1 MDVRSRR
8 RWIGAGLALALVL
21 GFELSRAPERQLS
34 ARALL
39 AGIDVYQAV
48 LSPLAGARCR
58 FVPTCSRYGE
68 EAIRRHGALIGSA
81 KTAWRILRCGPWT
94 EMGTADPVSAI

>member
-21 GFELSRAPERQLS
+21 GFDLSRAPERQLS

-48 LSPLAGARCR
+48 LSPLAGGRCR

-94 EMGTADPVSAI
+94 EMGTADPV